1 MGKRDS
7 KRREM
12 AKLVARW
19 RASGKSAA
27 SFAREAGIPE
37 SRLWYWVRLS
47 ALDLFRDRR
56 GHGLIADPGVRD
68 GSSSAVGAVGIALKV
83 AVHVTLP
90 CDSHGFHSGDVG
102 TSGHPPAFHRRRNS
116 PGPVTE

>member
-37 SRLWYWVRLS
+37 SRLWYWARRAGAREVATFVPLRVIPEENAARTTSFELLLGDGRRLLIPA
-47 ALDLFRDRR
+47 ALTGRPLRQV
-56 GHGLIADPGVRD
+56 LT
-68 GSSSAVGAVGIALKV
+68 ALR
-83 AVHVTLP
+83 A
-90 CDSHGFHSGDVG
+90 C
-102 TSGHPPAFHRRRNS
+102 
-116 PGPVTE
+116 

>member
-19 RASGKSAA
+19 RASGESAA

-37 SRLWYWVRLS
+37 SRLWYWVRRSGASEVATFVPVRVISEESGATSASFELFLGDGRRLVIPPALTGRPLRQLLS
-47 ALDLFRDRR
+47 ALR
-56 GHGLIADPGVRD
+56 A
-68 GSSSAVGAVGIALKV
+68 
-83 AVHVTLP
+83 
-90 CDSHGFHSGDVG
+90 C
-102 TSGHPPAFHRRRNS
+102 
-116 PGPVTE
+116 

>member
-37 SRLWYWVRLS
+37 SRLWYWARRSEASEVATFVPVRVIPEES
-47 ALDLFRDRR
+47 AATSASFELFLGDGRR
-56 GHGLIADPGVRD
+56 LVI
-68 GSSSAVGAVGIALKV
+68 
-83 AVHVTLP
+83 
-90 CDSHGFHSGDVG
+90 
-102 TSGHPPAFHRRRNS
+102 PPALTGRPLRQVLTALRAC
-116 PGPVTE
+116 

>member
-1 MGKRDS
+1 MGERES

-37 SRLWYWVRLS
+37 SRLWYWARRAGVSEVATFVPVRVMPEESGATAASFELFLGDGRRLVIPA
-47 ALDLFRDRR
+47 ALTGRPLRQV
-56 GHGLIADPGVRD
+56 LT
-68 GSSSAVGAVGIALKV
+68 ALR
-83 AVHVTLP
+83 A
-90 CDSHGFHSGDVG
+90 C
-102 TSGHPPAFHRRRNS
+102 
-116 PGPVTE
+116 